1 MILKRTCEHLKGYT
15 ATSKSENMIA
25 FELALKE
32 RKELREKFVAAQ
44 KRIAENKE
52 ASNDVELLVK
62 AAAEVGYTLTVVEIE
77 RAIAEAQEI
86 SDEDMA
92 KVAGGNWVAADSEM
106 FMPLTCVEVVV
117 GNDAPEGRAR

>member
-1 MILKRTCEHLKGYT
+1 M
-15 ATSKSENMIA
+15 SKSENMIA

-77 RAIAEAQEI
+77 RAIAQAQEI
-86 SDEDMA
+86 NDEDLA
-92 KVAGGNWVAADSEM
+92 KVAGGNWINADTSQSLP
-106 FMPLTCVEVVV
+106 FTCAQIVV
-117 GNDAPEGRAR
+117 GNDSTNKKFN